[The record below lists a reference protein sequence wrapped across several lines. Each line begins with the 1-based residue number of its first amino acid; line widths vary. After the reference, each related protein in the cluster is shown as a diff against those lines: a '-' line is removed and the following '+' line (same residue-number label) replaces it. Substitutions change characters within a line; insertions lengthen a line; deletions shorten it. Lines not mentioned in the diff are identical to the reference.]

1 MRLARM
7 RPRTPEYQ
15 ELETLVEKWQQRM
28 DGDCAV
34 VTRGALRAKFFPEE
48 NPSYEDGGC
57 LYLKTDEMQMRIG
70 FVGTELIQSE
80 YVLPEEED
88 YLRAHYLYHNG
99 IWERMEDIEAAQHHQ
114 DPDYPVSMWDY
125 ELEGM
130 TGWTVEISPLWM
142 KDNVEVT
149 TRGGMTVYRYAYSE
163 DYLKEITKDLGKDE
177 QSNWMVVQA
186 LEMTA
191 DADGNP
197 VTCTWELRHKA
208 EGAKEQAT
216 ERLTGQFLPDVDV
229 AGLQEEMCASG
240 PYVPDAAQ
248 KIWEEER

>member
-1 MRLARM
+1 
-7 RPRTPEYQ
+7 
-15 ELETLVEKWQQRM
+15 M

-208 EGAKEQAT
+208 EGTKEQAT

-248 KIWEEER
+248 KIWEEEK